1 MEAQVYTSL
10 ELPKSIVAIG
20 AFDGVH
26 RGHQAVIRQA
36 VQRAKKLRVP
46 SVVYTFDPPPRV
58 YFQGARMLTTVH
70 EKLAKIEKLG
80 VRHAVVASFNDAY
93 ASQSPFEFIET
104 LNGLN
109 PVEVMVGEDFRFGKD
124 RIGDI
129 ALLEKYFRVRVTN
142 PVCCPKGSPISSSR
156 IRQLIAEGEIG
167 LSKSLLGWPVG
178 E

>member
-1 MEAQVYTSL
+1 MEAHVYTSL

-36 VQRAKKLRVP
+36 VQRAKKLKVP
-46 SVVYTFDPPPRV
+46 SVLYTFDPPPRV

-80 VRHAVVASFNDAY
+80 VKHSVVASFNDAY
-93 ASQSPFEFIET
+93 ASLGPFEFIET
-104 LNGLN
+104 LNRLN
-109 PVEVMVGEDFRFGKD
+109 PVEIMVGEDFRFGKD

-129 ALLEKYFRVRVTN
+129 DLLEKNFRVRVTK
-142 PVCCPKGSPISSSR
+142 PVCCPKGSPISSTR
-156 IRQLIAEGEIG
+156 IRQLIAEGEIS
-167 LSKSLLGWPVG
+167 LSKSLLGWPVR